1 MTKDNQSQEC
11 SICSCEFTDD
21 EGGVTGNF
29 GIIPVAFCM
38 NCFGCALDMADQF
51 NTGEEIEQAVLEERE
66 ACAALCFQIWNKWL
80 DEKDTTPFPD
90 AEDCAA
96 AIRARGQV

>member
-38 NCFGCALDMADQF
+38 TCFGCALDMADQF

-66 ACAALCFQIWNKWL
+66 ACANVC
-80 DEKDTTPFPD
+80 DSYDV
-90 AEDCAA
+90 AEDVCSSDTAEGIA
-96 AIRARGQV
+96 IAIRARGQNE